1 MTGPGARLDLAE
13 GMNPRSNALVLALV
27 AAFLVATISAQH
39 ASGAATA
46 VRAAAGAALVATL
59 WRVMSGRSIVGA
71 TASTRL
77 TSSALVLT
85 ASLVANSAV
94 FATWDTVPTAE
105 DYLRSWPLYLA
116 GLIEVILCLRG
127 QPWAA
132 VADHA
137 LVTLA
142 LMWRARVLDGSPEA
156 ALPAVLSYLP
166 MFLVAVFIAVYV
178 RPVAGEITGL
188 RVARSSAELAEEAAR
203 AAIRARNRRL
213 DWIDATA
220 GPWLRRLA
228 DGAPLDDADR
238 ESCRLLEAGIRD
250 ALRAPGLTG
259 PELDVPVALARV
271 RGVEVVLL
279 DDGALDTDD
288 PGLAAG
294 LRRRVA
300 RTVAATDT
308 GRLTIR
314 IGPPGR
320 DEVATIL
327 RSGPGAPARTVL
339 RRGDLGDPDG

>member
-1 MTGPGARLDLAE
+1 MTRPESRPDLTE
-13 GMNPRSNALVLALV
+13 GMDRRSNIVVLALV

-39 ASGAATA
+39 SSGVATA
-46 VRAAAGAALVATL
+46 VRASAGTALVATL
-59 WRVMSGRSIVGA
+59 WWVMSSRSVVA
-71 TASTRL
+71 AAASGRL
-77 TSSALVLT
+77 TSSALVVT
-85 ASLVANSAV
+85 ATLVANAAV
-94 FATWDTVPTAE
+94 FATWDTVPGAE

-127 QPWAA
+127 RPWAA
-132 VADHA
+132 VADHV
-137 LVTLA
+137 LITLA
-142 LMWRARVLDGSPEA
+142 LTWRARVLDGSPDG
-156 ALPAVLSYLP
+156 ALPALLSYLP

-188 RVARSSAELAEEAAR
+188 RVARSSAELAEDSAR
-203 AAIRARNRRL
+203 AAISARNRRL
-213 DWIDATA
+213 DWIDDTA

-279 DDGALDTDD
+279 DDGALDGDD
-288 PGLAAG
+288 PDLAAG
-294 LRRRVA
+294 LRRRVS

-320 DEVATIL
+320 EEVATIL
-327 RSGPGAPARTVL
+327 RSGPGAPARIVIH
-339 RRGDLGDPDG
+339 RADLGDADR